1 MIIRDNF
8 VMALGDRLKAARK
21 AAGMTQQQLAK
32 AAGVSQG
39 LISDLEKNA
48 YPSSVHVPKMASIL
62 KVDALYLSDGVIPSN
77 EARQEPKE
85 YAVKPALEIAGMKIN
100 SMEENLLK
108 HYSKLSGSS
117 QRAVDLMVN
126 HLYSLEHPDDLV
138 ANPTNGKKRK
148 YKHGIDEVVEH
159 LQSKA
164 DTTKPWSFIPKEEE

>member
-1 MIIRDNF
+1 MIISDNF

-21 AAGMTQQQLAK
+21 SAGMTQQQLAK

-62 KVDALYLSDGVIPSN
+62 KVDALYLSDGVMPSH
-77 EARQEPKE
+77 EVKQETKE
-85 YAVKPALEIAGMKIN
+85 YVVKPGTVVAGIKIN

-117 QRAVDLMVN
+117 QRAIDLMVN
-126 HLYSLEHPDDLV
+126 HLYSLEYPNDFS
-138 ANPTNGKKRK
+138 ANPTNGKKK
-148 YKHGIDEVVEH
+148 
-159 LQSKA
+159 
-164 DTTKPWSFIPKEEE
+164 KESAKQ